1 MIDENKD
8 PSDEPLKWTKR
19 SFYVSLATL
28 VVIVIAVVIAFCEN
42 KI

>member
-1 MIDENKD
+1 MASEKD
-8 PSDEPLKWTKR
+8 PSEELLKWTKR

-28 VVIVIAVVIAFCEN
+28 IVIVIAVVIAFCEN

>member
-1 MIDENKD
+1 MSSENQN
-8 PSDEPLKWTKR
+8 PSDELLKWTKR

-28 VVIVIAVVIAFCEN
+28 IVIVIAVVIAFCEN